1 MARMVTEPPYPL
13 EFELTLKG
21 DPNNNFYIDI
31 NERTARADD
40 VKQKITEKVCETFG
54 INSCDV
60 QSVKF
65 HEKRLNRIVTHT
77 GVDDILDAHKNDTL
91 ECIAHSK

>member
-1 MARMVTEPPYPL
+1 MVTEPPHPL

-21 DPNNNFYIDI
+21 DPNKNFYIDI

-65 HEKRLNRIVTHT
+65 HEKRLNRMSPTPELT
-77 GVDDILDAHKNDTL
+77 TL
-91 ECIAHSK
+91 

>member
-1 MARMVTEPPYPL
+1 MVTEPPYPL

-21 DPNNNFYIDI
+21 DPNKNFYIDI

-54 INSCDV
+54 INSCDG
-60 QSVKF
+60 
-65 HEKRLNRIVTHT
+65 ELPEI
-77 GVDDILDAHKNDTL
+77 VDDF
-91 ECIAHSK
+91 E